1 MCCMWHLLTK
11 ELAFVMENWIELQGV
26 RDWDISILCP
36 YMSVCSNKVNYGNMV
51 HVTDIGHRN
60 SICYG
65 ELDWTYRNAEISLLC
80 PCRSICGN
88 WIVYGNVVYM
98 TLIGH
103 RNSTCYGKLD
113 ELTGSQKFRDCALA
127 GIYWVI
133 RLITVMWYIW
143 HSMAT
148 EIAVLLLEQTHRSI
162 VLLHNYIQLL
172 RLQECLLQ
180 INHVFFFFCLPYLP
194 WVFGQ
199 TSLSKQ
205 CRPWPDATKQGQHCL
220 PHIQQ
225 FFWQSLKYI
234 VKWTSSD
241 FNPCH
246 AE

>member
-1 MCCMWHLLTK
+1 
-11 ELAFVMENWIELQGV
+11 
-26 RDWDISILCP
+26 
-36 YMSVCSNKVNYGNMV
+36 MV

-65 ELDWTYRNAEISLLC
+65 ELDWTYRNADISLLC

-180 INHVFFFFCLPYLP
+180 INHVFFFFSVYHSYPEYLDKP
-194 WVFGQ
+194 AWANSVDPGQ
-199 TSLSKQ
+199 MPQNAAS
-205 CRPWPDATKQGQHCL
+205 DQGEHCL

-225 FFWQSLKYI
+225 SFWQSLRYI